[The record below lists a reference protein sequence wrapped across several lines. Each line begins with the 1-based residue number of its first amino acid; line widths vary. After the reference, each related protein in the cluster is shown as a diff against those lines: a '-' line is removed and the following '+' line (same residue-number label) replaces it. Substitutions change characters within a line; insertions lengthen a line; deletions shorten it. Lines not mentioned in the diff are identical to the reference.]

1 MFPLRLLRHLDLAQQ
16 VLDLLTYC
24 GEGLQTYT
32 QQTGFVAIAIPDL
45 PLPEDAAAWGID
57 TALNI
62 ARRAEQA
69 LSDVPAEEADWERVQ
84 RELGRDLTEL
94 QSTMS
99 TQGHAATAEPNDHG
113 LIVRIV
119 IIRNQSAPTRLSEG
133 SMRNWQNSA

>member
-1 MFPLRLLRHLDLAQQ
+1 MSWRTTRWCIAQSLMSSRHRNGNSGCICAPTTCLLKRFGQLVLLQRIASSKPFMFPLRLLRHLDLAQQ

-69 LSDVPAEEADWERVQ
+69 LSDVPAR
-84 RELGRDLTEL
+84 
-94 QSTMS
+94 
-99 TQGHAATAEPNDHG
+99 TA
-113 LIVRIV
+113 
-119 IIRNQSAPTRLSEG
+119 
-133 SMRNWQNSA
+133 